1 MPTPRV
7 FLTGFMGSGKSCIA
21 PRVARLLGWTC
32 LDLDAAIVDTEGMSI
47 PAIFDVLG
55 EDSFRRAEREALL
68 RTGISEHLVV
78 SLGGGTVMRTE
89 NLAWCLRNGI
99 LVALET
105 PVDVLCERLSRREG
119 TRPLLL
125 GPDGTMLKDGALR
138 ARVEQLLVE
147 RRPVYGQ
154 AHVTVHTGNRE
165 PDEVAEEVVQK
176 VSAFLARMCGPD

>member
-1 MPTPRV
+1 
-7 FLTGFMGSGKSCIA
+7 MGSGKSCIA

-32 LDLDAAIVDTEGMSI
+32 LDLDAAIVDAEGMSI

-55 EDSFRRAEREALL
+55 EDAFRRAEREALV
-68 RTGISEHLVV
+68 RTLSRDEVV
-78 SLGGGTVMRTE
+78 ISLGGGTIMRPE
-89 NLAWCLRNGI
+89 NLESCLAHGV
-99 LVALET
+99 LVSLNT

-138 ARVEQLLVE
+138 ARVEQLLTE
-147 RRPVYGQ
+147 RRPVYRQ
-154 AHVTVHTGNRE
+154 AHGTVHTGNRE
-165 PDEVAEEVVQK
+165 PDEVAEEVLQS